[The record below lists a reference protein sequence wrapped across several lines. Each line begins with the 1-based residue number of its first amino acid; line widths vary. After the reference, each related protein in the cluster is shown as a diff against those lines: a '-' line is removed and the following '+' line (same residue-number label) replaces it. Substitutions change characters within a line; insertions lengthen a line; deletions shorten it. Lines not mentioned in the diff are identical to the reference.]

1 MSIVRRN
8 VLDTVPVLISSSM
21 NKKLQK
27 KLSPILNERL
37 GSLNDT
43 ELEELFRQDKII
55 TTKRQQL
62 ENQKKVGSSR
72 LDIMHFQL
80 RKVIT

>member
-8 VLDTVPVLISSSM
+8 VLDTVPAFISSSM